1 MNEDVALREAAK
13 VVVGGGTQDPLCN
26 RRSAKGRN
34 LHRLQ
39 PKYSGN
45 HQPGKNQEN
54 NQETNQETT
63 DFCDFGFSTLSP
75 LNFAGLTPTQIF
87 CKVPQGI
94 WKIKTHF

>member
-1 MNEDVALREAAK
+1 MNEDVALVEAAK
-13 VVVGGGTQDPLCN
+13 LVVGGGTQDPLCN

-34 LHRLQ
+34 LHRLR

-63 DFCDFGFSTLSP
+63 DFCDFGFSTLTP
-75 LNFAGLTPTQIF
+75 YFAVTQLQLMSSSRHLENLGS
-87 CKVPQGI
+87 KNSL
-94 WKIKTHF
+94 